1 MRRNQIVL
9 LLLLLLLQ
17 AAPYGIAGLLAGDAW
32 VFGGFLLNPLDGN
45 SYLAKMQTGW
55 EGAWRFQLI
64 YSPEHGDGRFLFFF
78 YLFLGHLARWT
89 GLSVLVIFHAA
100 RLLAVVALFFSMQTF
115 ARAVVQDDGET
126 EDRMLWLA
134 GLGGGMGWL
143 VALTGGPMTGD
154 FWVAEAY
161 PFLSMYANP
170 HFPLGLALILLI
182 LALDL
187 KGRSRWSAPAAAILG
202 LLLAIIQPFGLVVA
216 AGMLSGLFGW
226 RWLAEK
232 KFDPWTMICGAS
244 LGGVF
249 LVYQLWLF
257 RTDPL
262 LKEWDKQNL
271 TLALPVWDTFVS
283 LMPALLFAIAGI
295 WAVRRQIDS
304 RRFAL
309 VFWLVLALVLVNV
322 PFNLQ
327 RRFMVGLYVP
337 VAFLGAIGV
346 GWAARRL
353 HMNTK
358 WVDPLLLGLS
368 VLTNLLIVLSGILA
382 SLNLSPGG
390 PPRQIFLPRDGV
402 AGMHWLKENSPTGSV
417 VLADDLNGLFIPAWA
432 GRQVVYGH
440 PYESIHAA
448 QRKQEVARFFAGE
461 MNLQESHEL
470 LEKYQ
475 VNFIYLDRSLQPQAR
490 LDELKYPVIY
500 RQGEIVILQV
510 VQ

>member
-64 YSPEHGDGRFLFFF
+64 YSPEHGDGTFLYFF

-249 LVYQLWLF
+249 LVYQL
-257 RTDPL
+257 
-262 LKEWDKQNL
+262 
-271 TLALPVWDTFVS
+271 
-283 LMPALLFAIAGI
+283 
-295 WAVRRQIDS
+295 
-304 RRFAL
+304 
-309 VFWLVLALVLVNV
+309 
-322 PFNLQ
+322 
-327 RRFMVGLYVP
+327 
-337 VAFLGAIGV
+337 
-346 GWAARRL
+346 
-353 HMNTK
+353 
-358 WVDPLLLGLS
+358 
-368 VLTNLLIVLSGILA
+368 
-382 SLNLSPGG
+382 
-390 PPRQIFLPRDGV
+390 
-402 AGMHWLKENSPTGSV
+402 
-417 VLADDLNGLFIPAWA
+417 
-432 GRQVVYGH
+432 
-440 PYESIHAA
+440 
-448 QRKQEVARFFAGE
+448 
-461 MNLQESHEL
+461 
-470 LEKYQ
+470 
-475 VNFIYLDRSLQPQAR
+475 
-490 LDELKYPVIY
+490 
-500 RQGEIVILQV
+500 
-510 VQ
+510 